1 MTPVEGLHPPKPRP
15 SRGGHDLRA
24 RGLQKRFMGPSR
36 AEVVALA
43 GVDLDLEAGRHV
55 CVMGHS
61 GSGKTTLLRA
71 IAGLEPLDAGELWI
85 GAQRIDALAAEA
97 RPTRT
102 VFQTPALFPHL
113 SVLDNVGFVDRLR
126 RTNASRSDH
135 VIHAD
140 EARELLDRL
149 GLDPSRFASRSVEAL
164 SGGERQRVALARAL
178 YRAPPWLLLDEP
190 LSALDRP
197 RRAALRRALAGIR
210 RDKGIGMLHVT
221 HHAADALALAD
232 TLVIMSAGRVVASG
246 EPEQLYRRPP
256 DLETARLLGEL
267 SVVPDPAR
275 AGFLRPERV
284 QILPAGEGRI
294 GARLLT
300 RSCVGPLWEHELAVE
315 GQRAPILVARA
326 LAWEGADA
334 CALDWDDDEV
344 LELS

>member
-1 MTPVEGLHPPKPRP
+1 MTPVEGLHPPKPEP

-24 RGLQKRFMGPSR
+24 RGLQKRFVGPSR

-43 GVDLDLEAGRHV
+43 GVDLELAAGRHV

-85 GAQRIDALAAEA
+85 GARRIDALAAEA

-102 VFQTPALFPHL
+102 VFQMPALFPHL
-113 SVLDNVGFVDRLR
+113 SVLDNVAFVDRLR
-126 RTNASRSDH
+126 RVEASSSN
-135 VIHAD
+135 D
-140 EARELLDRL
+140 EARELLERL

-232 TLVIMSAGRVVASG
+232 TLVIMSCGRVLASG
-246 EPEQLYRRPP
+246 GPEQLYRRPP

-284 QILPAGEGRI
+284 RILPAGEGRI
-294 GARLLT
+294 DARLLT

-326 LAWEGADA
+326 LAWDGASA

>member
-1 MTPVEGLHPPKPRP
+1 VTNTAKPSANLRAHGLHKRFTGPGGA
-15 SRGGHDLRA
+15 RGG
-24 RGLQKRFMGPSR
+24 
-36 AEVVALA
+36 VVALA
-43 GVDLDLEAGRHV
+43 GVELELEAGRHV

-61 GSGKTTLLRA
+61 GSGKTTLLRT

-85 GAQRIDALAAEA
+85 GARRVDTLRAEV

-102 VFQTPALFPHL
+102 VFQMPALFPHL
-113 SVLDNVGFVDRLR
+113 SVLDNVAFVDRLR
-126 RTNASRSDH
+126 RTSGPEH
-135 VIHAD
+135 EH
-140 EARELLDRL
+140 EARELLERL
-149 GLDPSRFASRSVEAL
+149 GLEPSVFATRNVDAL

-232 TLVIMSAGRVVASG
+232 TLVIMSRGRVLASAG
-246 EPEQLYRRPP
+246 PEQLYLRPP

-275 AGFLRPERV
+275 AGFLRPECVRV
-284 QILPAGEGRI
+284 LPAGEGRVS
-294 GARLLT
+294 AQLLT
-300 RSCVGPLWEHELAVE
+300 RSCIGPLWEHEFAVA
-315 GQRAPILVARA
+315 GAPAPILVARPF
-326 LAWEGADA
+326 AWDGAPT
-334 CALDWDDDEV
+334 CALDWDDDDV